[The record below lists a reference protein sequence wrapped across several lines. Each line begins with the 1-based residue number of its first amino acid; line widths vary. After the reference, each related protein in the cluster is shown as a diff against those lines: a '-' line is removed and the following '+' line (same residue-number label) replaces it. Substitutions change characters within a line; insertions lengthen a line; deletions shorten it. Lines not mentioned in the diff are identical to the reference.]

1 MLVSFVFVTMTR
13 RQEIMG
19 TALGLMRNKGYLNT
33 SMRDIAGAVSMEA
46 ASLYNHIKNKE
57 EILTNTCF
65 GLAEALELGIKDVND
80 IYFNAAEK
88 LKMAIHNHITVITR
102 DLNASHLF
110 IHEWRHL
117 SEAMRNQFI
126 SRRDSYEKEFR
137 DIVILGFEEGEFKDV
152 DPKFATLT
160 ILASLNWVSEWYR
173 PQGEMQP
180 KEIAEKLTQFILSG
194 LQKN

>member
-1 MLVSFVFVTMTR
+1 
-13 RQEIMG
+13 
-19 TALGLMRNKGYLNT
+19 
-33 SMRDIAGAVSMEA
+33 
-46 ASLYNHIKNKE
+46 
-57 EILTNTCF
+57 
-65 GLAEALELGIKDVND
+65 
-80 IYFNAAEK
+80 
-88 LKMAIHNHITVITR
+88 MAIYNHITVITQ

>member
-1 MLVSFVFVTMTR
+1 MTR

-33 SMRDIAGAVSMEA
+33 SMRDIAGSVHMEA

-57 EILTNTCF
+57 EILIDTCF
-65 GLAEALELGIKDVND
+65 GLAETLEMGIKEVND

-88 LKMAIHNHITVITR
+88 LSMAIHNHVRALTQ

-110 IHEWRHL
+110 VHEWRHL
-117 SEAMRNQFI
+117 SDEKRFEFI
-126 SRRDSYEKEFR
+126 RRRDRYEKEFR
-137 DIVILGFEEGEFKDV
+137 DIIALGFEEGEFKDV

-160 ILASLNWVSEWYR
+160 ILASLNWVGEWYR
-173 PQGEMQP
+173 PEGEMQP
-180 KEIAEKLTQFILSG
+180 KEIANKLTQFILSG
-194 LQKN
+194 LQKKQ

>member
-1 MLVSFVFVTMTR
+1 MTR

-19 TALGLMRNKGYLNT
+19 TALGLMRKKGYLNT
-33 SMRDIAGAVSMEA
+33 SMRDIASSVNMEA
-46 ASLYNHIKNKE
+46 ASLYNHIKGKE
-57 EILTNTCF
+57 EILIDTCF
-65 GLAEALELGIKDVND
+65 GLAETLEIGIKEVND

-88 LKMAIHNHITVITR
+88 LSMAIHSHIKDLTQ

-110 IHEWRHL
+110 VHEWRHL
-117 SEAMRNQFI
+117 SDDKRAQFI
-126 SRRDSYEKEFR
+126 ERRDLYEKEFR

-160 ILASLNWVSEWYR
+160 ILASLNWVGEWYR

-180 KEIAEKLTQFILSG
+180 KEIAEKLTHFILSG
-194 LQKN
+194 LQNN

>member
-1 MLVSFVFVTMTR
+1 M
-13 RQEIMG
+13 
-19 TALGLMRNKGYLNT
+19 
-33 SMRDIAGAVSMEA
+33 
-46 ASLYNHIKNKE
+46 
-57 EILTNTCF
+57 
-65 GLAEALELGIKDVND
+65 ND

-88 LKMAIHNHITVITR
+88 LSMAIHSHIKALTQ

-110 IHEWRHL
+110 VHEWRHL
-117 SEAMRNQFI
+117 SDDKRAQFI
-126 SRRDSYEKEFR
+126 ERRDLYEKEFR

-160 ILASLNWVSEWYR
+160 ILASLNWVGEWYR

-180 KEIAEKLTQFILSG
+180 KEIAEKLTHFILSG

>member
-1 MLVSFVFVTMTR
+1 MLVSFAFEYMTR
-13 RQEIMG
+13 RQEILG
-19 TALGLMRNKGYLNT
+19 TALGLMRKKGYLNT
-33 SMRDIAGAVSMEA
+33 SMRNIAGSVNMEA

-57 EILTNTCF
+57 EILINTCF
-65 GLAEALELGIKDVND
+65 GLAEALEVGIKDVND
-80 IYFNAAEK
+80 IYFNASEK
-88 LKMAIHNHITVITR
+88 LRMAIHKHIAVITQ

-117 SEAMRNQFI
+117 SEDKLAQFI
-126 SRRDSYEKEFR
+126 HRRDLYEKEFR

-160 ILASLNWVSEWYR
+160 ILASLNWVGEWYR

-180 KEIAEKLTQFILSG
+180 KEIAEKLTHFILSG

>member
-1 MLVSFVFVTMTR
+1 MTR

-33 SMRDIAGAVSMEA
+33 SMRYIAGAVSMEA

-65 GLAEALELGIKDVND
+65 GLAEALELGIKEVND

-88 LKMAIHNHITVITR
+88 LKMAIHNHITVITQ

-180 KEIAEKLTQFILSG
+180 KEIAEKLTQFILAG

>member
-1 MLVSFVFVTMTR
+1 MTR
-13 RQEIMG
+13 RQEIIG

-33 SMRDIAGAVSMEA
+33 SMRDIASAVNMEA

-65 GLAEALELGIKDVND
+65 GLAEALELGIKEVND

-88 LKMAIHNHITVITR
+88 LKMAIHSHITVITQ